1 MGQEGVEP
9 SILAEADFKSVS
21 RLRGENPLFEQQTH
35 LFWASLGTG
44 LLLTVISPVC
54 RLGKRRKACAGRC
67 ENLLGLVG
75 RCLGGGT
82 AQCCGTQKAAIE
94 GELTLRIGFS
104 VGLIL
109 VALPQ
114 FRPIYS
120 RDLARLAD
128 SGDDRHL
135 VRWPCAGDTPAN
147 LRDCPSLRPVDRVLH
162 HTPLSFSVPCVS
174 MYAARI
180 GEKIVRACVALG

>member
-1 MGQEGVEP
+1 MGQEGAEP

-21 RLRGENPLFEQQTH
+21 RLRGENAHFEQQTRP
-35 LFWASLGTG
+35 FWASLGTS
-44 LLLTVISPVC
+44 LLLTIISPVC
-54 RLGKRRKACAGRC
+54 RLGKRRRACAGRC
-67 ENLLGLVG
+67 ENVLGLAG

-82 AQCCGTQKAAIE
+82 ARCCGTQKTAIE
-94 GELTLRIGFS
+94 GELTLGIGSS

-180 GEKIVRACVALG
+180 GEKIVRACVPLG